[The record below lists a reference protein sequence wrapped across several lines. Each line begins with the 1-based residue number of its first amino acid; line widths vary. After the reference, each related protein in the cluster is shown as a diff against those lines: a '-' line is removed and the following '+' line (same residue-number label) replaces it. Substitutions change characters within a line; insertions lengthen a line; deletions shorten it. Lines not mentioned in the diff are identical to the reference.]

1 MRSSCSRRN
10 NDLPFVRHHA
20 IKRSADGLW
29 YRISE
34 WVDTESWGSL
44 LASGRLRVLA
54 LILDLFHQM
63 ASALTVLHQHGH
75 IIPHL
80 ILKDIMADKGEGGKI
95 RIEID
100 YKLSRFI
107 DPSLDRPSPMLKKLL
122 SSHPDILNQRPLDF
136 KSDIWS
142 LGKVFVEHLSAEME
156 TTD

>member
-80 ILKDIMADKGEGGKI
+80 ILNDIMADKGEGGKI